1 MNLPKVATQLSDML
15 WFVQALNSGRY
26 PYANSMLVDDRTKC
40 MIDLGVGGSVLRELM
55 NEVKIDEVV
64 FSHCH
69 EDHTAGCSFLPEAK
83 FYAHRFDVDAI
94 ESVGKLKER
103 YMVRGTDLEEP
114 FDKFLF
120 EALNL
125 KVAA

>member
-1 MNLPKVATQLSDML
+1 MNLPKVATQLSDTL

-69 EDHTAGCSFLPEAK
+69 EDHTAGSSILPGGRVLCA
-83 FYAHRFDVDAI
+83 
-94 ESVGKLKER
+94 
-103 YMVRGTDLEEP
+103 
-114 FDKFLF
+114 
-120 EALNL
+120 
-125 KVAA
+125 